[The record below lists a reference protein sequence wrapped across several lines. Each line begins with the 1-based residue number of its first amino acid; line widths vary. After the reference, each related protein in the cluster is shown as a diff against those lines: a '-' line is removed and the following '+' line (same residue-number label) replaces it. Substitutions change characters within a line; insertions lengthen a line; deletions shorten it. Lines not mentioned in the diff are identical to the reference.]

1 MAEIS
6 ATIPLFMSFDFD
18 GMVRSKQA
26 LRRRLTALPIAEK
39 LRLLDGLRERALVI
53 RSANHRQRS
62 AAQEQPPDYGKE
74 S

>member
-6 ATIPLFMSFDFD
+6 ETIPQFMSFNFEQ
-18 GMVRSKQA
+18 MAASKQA

-53 RSANHRQRS
+53 RGASDQRRIK
-62 AAQEQPPDYGKE
+62 AQEQSPDYGKK
-74 S
+74 

>member
-6 ATIPLFMSFDFD
+6 ETIPQFMSFNFEQ
-18 GMVRSKQA
+18 MAASKQA

-53 RSANHRQRS
+53 RGASDQQRIK
-62 AAQEQPPDYGKE
+62 AQEQSPDYGKK
-74 S
+74 

>member
-6 ATIPLFMSFDFD
+6 ETIPQFMSFNFEQ
-18 GMVRSKQA
+18 MAASKQA

-53 RSANHRQRS
+53 RGASDQQRIK
-62 AAQEQPPDYGKE
+62 AQEQSPDYSKK
-74 S
+74 

>member
-6 ATIPLFMSFDFD
+6 ETIPLFMSFDFEQ
-18 GMVRSKQA
+18 MAASKQA

-53 RSANHRQRS
+53 RGASDQQRIK
-62 AAQEQPPDYGKE
+62 AQEQSPDYGKK
-74 S
+74 